1 MFESESQGTASGRYR
16 MVLVSGE
23 LRQKN
28 HQKSVQQA
36 LDEGSVQGWRLVSA
50 TTTNTSG
57 AWVTGVYWD
66 TTPER

>member
-50 TTTNTSG
+50 TTTTARTREPVLRRQQYG
-57 AWVTGVYWD
+57 TL
-66 TTPER
+66 